1 MIWLLFGY
9 FATVSIVAGVLT
21 VSLRNAVH
29 CSLALLTLLLHMAG
43 LFVLLNSEFLA
54 AVQIIVYAGAILILY
69 LFVLMLLSLKTE
81 EQHLHKKYAV
91 MVFGGMFIFVEF
103 LAFLL
108 QSPFGGKRGD
118 ATPEIILQTNHSHAI
133 GITMFS
139 DYLLLFEI
147 VGIFLLGA
155 IIGAIVL
162 AKTPTKTEESGS
174 TGSVIS

>member
-1 MIWLLFGY
+1 MMWLLFGY

-54 AVQIIVYAGAILILY
+54 MVQIIVYAGAILILY

-81 EQHLHKKYAV
+81 EQHLHKKYAFLI
-91 MVFGGMFIFVEF
+91 FGGMFVFVE
-103 LAFLL
+103 LLIFLL
-108 QSPFGGKRGD
+108 QSPFGGKKGE
-118 ATPEIILQTNHSHAI
+118 ATPEVILNTDHSHAI

-139 DYLLLFEI
+139 DYILLFEI

-162 AKTPTKTEESGS
+162 AKTPAKPDNPDS
-174 TGSVIS
+174 THTAIS

>member
-1 MIWLLFGY
+1 MMWLLFGY

-162 AKTPTKTEESGS
+162 AKTPTKTEESES

>member
-1 MIWLLFGY
+1 MWLLFGY

-54 AVQIIVYAGAILILY
+54 MVQIIVYAGAILILY

-81 EQHLHKKYAV
+81 EQHLHKKYAYL
-91 MVFGGMFIFVEF
+91 VFGGMFVFVE
-103 LAFLL
+103 LLVFLL
-108 QSPFGGKRGD
+108 QSPLGGKKGD
-118 ATPEIILQTNHSHAI
+118 ATPAVILQTDHSHAI

-155 IIGAIVL
+155 VIGAIVL
-162 AKTPTKTEESGS
+162 VKTPMKSEDSHS
-174 TGSVIS
+174 TSRAIS